1 MKTLK
6 ENMRRFKTKNL
17 NEQGD
22 SSLGD
27 AAAALYPRTR
37 QDDEI
42 AFAIEQDLESI
53 RRNMTTG
60 SGKGFF
66 NDDEDM
72 LAEIFE
78 NYWKKFGI
86 QDQINSLNDK
96 DPNKRTYMGLKDKLY
111 NNIGGSGKFM
121 PFSSV
126 NVVWNIYVLESSLRN
141 ALNKYDTGI
150 APKRNKPI
158 GNSGIVQ
165 IKRRF
170 HTDI

>member
-1 MKTLK
+1 MKILR

-17 NEQGD
+17 SEQLDDNIGA
-22 SSLGD
+22 
-27 AAAALYPRTR
+27 AAAALYPRT
-37 QDDEI
+37 QEDDEI

-53 RRNMTTG
+53 RRNMTAG

-66 NDDEDM
+66 NDDEEM

-78 NYWKKFGI
+78 NWWKKFGI

-111 NNIGGSGKFM
+111 NNIKGSGKFM

-126 NVVWNIYVLESSLRN
+126 NVVWNIYVLESSLRD
-141 ALNKYDTGI
+141 ALDKYDVSI
-150 APKRNKPI
+150 SPNRNKRV
-158 GNSGIVQ
+158 GAGIVKL
-165 IKRRF
+165 KRRF
-170 HTDI
+170 HTDV